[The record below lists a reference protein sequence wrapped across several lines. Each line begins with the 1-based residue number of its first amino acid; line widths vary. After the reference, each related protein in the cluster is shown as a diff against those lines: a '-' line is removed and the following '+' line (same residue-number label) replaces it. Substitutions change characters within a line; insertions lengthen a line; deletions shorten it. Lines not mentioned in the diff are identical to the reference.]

1 METKNDL
8 LRIVENMARFDYCV
22 EDKIARGIEENRKGQ
37 FRLRFLDDKGEVI
50 RDGVHVRARLV
61 RHAFHFGATTF
72 FLGQMETPEQ
82 NALYEKKFKNLFNF
96 AVIPLYWDTLEPER
110 GMPRF
115 AKDSPFISRR
125 PPLDTAVEFCEKN
138 GLDMKG
144 HCLIYNS
151 FQPDWL
157 PKDNRE
163 IKIEIDRRLCE
174 LASRYKNK
182 FVDVDVI
189 NEMLTIYKNCYKG
202 NGCRNLQITDE
213 RDHEKWCFD
222 LCKRHFPFSRL
233 YWNEGAQESF
243 GEHYRGYR
251 SFYYMA
257 LREWLDKGAPIE
269 GIGMQFHAFW
279 PHWKNA
285 RLYDEIARICN
296 PLRQLDVLDC
306 YGEFDLPISLS
317 EVSVPSWHG
326 DGEDEEAQAE
336 IVRRLY
342 RLWFSH
348 KACDSIV
355 WWNFADDTA
364 FQGENIYHA
373 GLIHRD
379 CSEKPAYKVLD
390 ELINREWRTEI
401 DADARHG
408 ELRFGG
414 FFGDYEIEAV
424 TADGK
429 RTVQSVRL
437 YRDTTG
443 FDNRLCDFR
452 RTDIVIG

>member
-1 METKNDL
+1 MEQKNDL
-8 LRIVENMARFDYCV
+8 LRLLENMARFDYYV
-22 EDKIARGIEENRKGQ
+22 EDKVARGIEENRKGQ
-37 FRLRFLDDKGEVI
+37 FRIRFLNDQGEVI
-50 RDGVHVRARLV
+50 QGVRVKAKLV

-72 FLGQMETPEQ
+72 FLGQMETPEL
-82 NALYEKKFKNLFNF
+82 NAAYEEKFKNIFNF

-110 GMPRF
+110 GKPRF
-115 AKDSPFISRR
+115 EKTSPFISRR
-125 PPLDTAVEFCEKN
+125 PAIDTAVDFCERN

-157 PKDNRE
+157 SKNNRE
-163 IKIEIDRRLCE
+163 IKIEIDRRLSE
-174 LASRYKNK
+174 LASRYGNK
-182 FVDVDVI
+182 FEDVDVI

-202 NGCRNLQITDE
+202 NGARNLQITDE
-213 RDHEKWCFD
+213 RDHEKWSFD
-222 LCKRHFPFSRL
+222 LCKRHFPYSRL
-233 YWNEGAQESF
+233 YWNEGIQESF

-251 SFYYMA
+251 SYYYMA

-279 PHWKNA
+279 AHWKNEG
-285 RLYDEIARICN
+285 LYEGLFRVCN
-296 PLRQLDVLDC
+296 PLRLLDVLDC
-306 YGEFDLPISLS
+306 YGEFGLPISLS

-326 DGEDEEAQAE
+326 KGEDEGAQAE
-336 IVRRLY
+336 LVRRLY

-348 KACDSIV
+348 KACESIV

-364 FQGENIYHA
+364 FRGENVFHA

-379 CSEKPAYKVLD
+379 CTDKIAYKVLD
-390 ELINREWRTEI
+390 ELINHEWRTEL
-401 DADARHG
+401 DAETKNG

-414 FFGDYEIEAV
+414 FYGDYEIEAT
-424 TADGK
+424 TANGAK
-429 RTVQSVRL
+429 TVHTVRL
-437 YRDTTG
+437 YKDTTG

-452 RTDIVIG
+452 RTDVVL